1 MFSSGPPVNL
11 FQFQTA
17 NTSIPS
23 NTPLTQTM
31 FSCPIPQPAKKALEV
46 AVGYIWNDKFRNLGG
61 LKVQLAAGLGAI
73 GKLSSVDGPI
83 RFDGLLDQDY
93 ELSLPTVDAALWEGR
108 SSEPLLFGADLS
120 RAEATWALRHPTS
133 TGSTSHTVLAGE
145 GLDKIACRHGHA
157 PETIWQ
163 HVDNRL
169 LTANRLGWNVLAPN
183 DVLSIPPVTQKFV
196 SVRPGYRYFL
206 VRHRLAARFRLRLA
220 FGRQNIADTAYILEL
235 PGCDPVTGKTSGD
248 GLIDIP
254 VPAFAS
260 TAKLTLATTPDK
272 VTFTLTLESLLPI
285 QSDAGVQQR
294 LRNLGFPYD
303 SPFHP
308 WASGVI
314 RRAEETFGLAHT
326 GAISEELRKV
336 LFSQHDR

>member
-1 MFSSGPPVNL
+1 MFFSGSFVTPL
-11 FQFQTA
+11 QFQTA
-17 NTSIPS
+17 NTSIQS
-23 NTPLTQTM
+23 NNPPTQTM
-31 FSCPIPQPAKKALEV
+31 LPCPISQPAKKALEV
-46 AVGYIWNDKFRNLGG
+46 AVEYIWNDKTHPLGG
-61 LKVQLAAGLGAI
+61 AHVQLAAGLGAI
-73 GKLSSVDGPI
+73 RKLSLADGPI

-93 ELSLPTVDAALWEGR
+93 ELSLPTADAALWDVR
-108 SSEPLLFGADLS
+108 SNELLLSGAELS
-120 RAEATWALRHPTS
+120 RADATWALRHPTS

-157 PETIWQ
+157 PETIWK
-163 HVDNRL
+163 HVDNAL

-196 SVRPGYRYFL
+196 PVRPGYRYVL
-206 VRHRLAARFRLRLA
+206 VRHLLTARFRLRLTN
-220 FGRQNIADTAYILEL
+220 GRQSIADTAYVLEL
-235 PGCDPVTGKTSGD
+235 DGCLPVSGTTSSE

-260 TAKLTLATTPDK
+260 SAKLTLATTPDQ
-272 VTFTLTLESLLPI
+272 VTFGLTLESLLPI
-285 QSDAGVQQR
+285 QTDAGVQQR
-294 LRNLGFPYD
+294 LRNLGFPYE
-303 SPFHP
+303 SPLHP